1 LPFVG
6 YTQLSEGEE
15 ERRVSVLG
23 QRQQQQVNQAAE
35 KFTDALIGS
44 YQTVTE
50 RTVTAQERNVE
61 LTQQFFN
68 AVLNNLRAQADG
80 NLETTQQLADQQ
92 QRQREATQAL
102 TQESVSAYMDFI
114 NSMFSFWQGGIEA
127 AERRSR

>member
-1 LPFVG
+1 MLD
-6 YTQLSEGEE
+6 
-15 ERRVSVLG
+15 
-23 QRQQQQVNQAAE
+23 QRQQQRVNEAAE

-50 RTVTAQERNVE
+50 RTVTTQERNVE

-92 QRQREATQAL
+92 QRQREAMQAL
-102 TQESVSAYMDFI
+102 TQESVNAYMDFI

>member
-15 ERRVSVLG
+15 GRRVSVLG

-35 KFTDALIGS
+35 KFTDALIES
-44 YQTVTE
+44 YQTMTE
-50 RTVTAQERNVE
+50 RAIAAQERNVE

>member
-1 LPFVG
+1 MLD
-6 YTQLSEGEE
+6 QS
-15 ERRVSVLG
+15 
-23 QRQQQQVNQAAE
+23 QQQRVNEAAE
-35 KFTDALIGS
+35 KFTDALVGS

-50 RTVTAQERNVE
+50 HTVTAQERNVE

-92 QRQREATQAL
+92 RRQQEATQAL
-102 TQESVSAYMDFI
+102 TQESVNAYMDFI

>member
-1 LPFVG
+1 MLD
-6 YTQLSEGEE
+6 
-15 ERRVSVLG
+15 
-23 QRQQQQVNQAAE
+23 QRQQQQVNEAAE
-35 KFTDALIGS
+35 KFTDALIES

-68 AVLNNLRAQADG
+68 AVLDNLRAQADG
-80 NLETTQQLADQQ
+80 NLEATQQLADQQ

-102 TQESVSAYMDFI
+102 TQESVSAYMDFV

>member
-1 LPFVG
+1 LPLVG

-35 KFTDALIGS
+35 KFTDALIES

-102 TQESVSAYMDFI
+102 TQESVNAYMDFI